1 MFNRAVVSKPGNG
14 RNAKTPFGAHVVIHA
29 TAAETNGACGMWE
42 TFTPPSQGPAP
53 HTHTRET
60 EIFRVISGT
69 YRFWCGD
76 QEFDAPPGTV
86 VALPPQVR
94 HGWKNIGDTIGQMFV
109 TVTRADSSNCS
120 SILRRQAPIRRRRS
134 HSSKRGLELSTK
146 KRENWSQAA
155 KFRGRLRLMCKS
167 SPHRRGYLANAQS
180 KNASTNL
187 RRPSMNASATCLSG
201 ARSTSDV
208 FALMISAKRA

>member
-14 RNAKTPFGAHVVIHA
+14 RVAKTPFGADVVIHA
-29 TAAETNGACGMWE
+29 TAAESNGAFGMWE
-42 TFTPPSQGPAP
+42 TFTPPGQGPAP

-86 VALPPQVR
+86 VALPPHVR

-109 TVTRADSSNCS
+109 TVTPGGFEQLFIDIEATGADTPEKIALIEARLGIIN
-120 SILRRQAPIRRRRS
+120 
-134 HSSKRGLELSTK
+134 EETK
-146 KRENWSQAA
+146 KLVAGGQ
-155 KFRGRLRLMCKS
+155 
-167 SPHRRGYLANAQS
+167 
-180 KNASTNL
+180 
-187 RRPSMNASATCLSG
+187 
-201 ARSTSDV
+201 V
-208 FALMISAKRA
+208 